1 MPKLGD
7 DQPFLLGD
15 KHHHRT
21 QRQRGGIGPRA
32 DQHLGDIP
40 IAGRPHGGLIEI
52 IFRLRQLGAQAG
64 HLRLLA
70 VDHAVQ
76 LALDLRLLRHR
87 RLDQRVLG
95 KVILPGVIDVA
106 FRERV
111 HPRLAPFQVALI
123 VLV

>member
-7 DQPFLLGD
+7 DQPFLLRD
-15 KHHHRT
+15 KYHYRA

-40 IAGRPHGGLIEI
+40 IAGRPHSGLVEI
-52 IFRLRQLGAQAG
+52 VFRLRQLSAQAN

-70 VDHAVQ
+70 IDHAVQ
-76 LALDLRLLRHR
+76 LALDLRLLRYR

-95 KVILPGVIDVA
+95 KVILPGVIDVT